1 MPRDREKTK
10 KKILNAATSLI
21 ERDGLAALTVNG
33 LARKADIGKPLIYR
47 YFGNLKGVTD
57 ALLVETRADIWTI
70 LRFEGHPASVSPRDF
85 RDNLISFGRAVASD
99 RMLRQGLLSMFS
111 DTKLELRNLP
121 RLDGGI
127 AVVDERKREVGSRD
141 IAALYAI
148 LKAAVAFLVLYRER
162 NKTWCDIGIE
172 TANDMA
178 RLEYALISIME
189 SLSMKISQDPDSM
202 ELGEGV

>member
-1 MPRDREKTK
+1 MSRDREKTK
-10 KKILNAATSLI
+10 KKILKAATSII

-47 YFGNLKGVTD
+47 YFGNLKGVSE
-57 ALLVETRADIWTI
+57 ALLVETRADIGAI
-70 LRFEGHPASVSPRDF
+70 LRFEDYPASLSPRDF
-85 RDNLISFGRAVASD
+85 RDNLIGFGRAVASD
-99 RMLRQGLLSMFS
+99 CMLRQGLLSMFS

-121 RLDGGI
+121 RLDRGI
-127 AVVDERKREVGSRD
+127 DGLDEWKREVGGKD

-162 NKTWCDIGIE
+162 NKTWCDLGIE

-178 RLEYALISIME
+178 RLEYALISIMD
-189 SLSMKISQDPDSM
+189 SLSMKTSQDPDSM